1 MLSGMVDPPRTA
13 VSELPPLAGDHP
25 CALCRSRGRCACA
38 LLDERLLLQLRSGGR
53 DLLIPAGQSLY
64 RQGDPAD
71 ALFMLR
77 TGLTRLVCRDAEGRE
92 QVLAFQHPGQIIG
105 LTLGQRHSHDAEAVS
120 PSRVCRWPRASALA
134 LAMCHP
140 GLAQVMLSG
149 ALEAL
154 DRAQDRALCLGQRS
168 ATGRLAWFLL
178 QLGGPDPAP
187 AELRLAM
194 TRSDI
199 AAHLGLN
206 KESVS
211 RSFTQLRKAGVV
223 ALPRPGCVRVLRPD
237 ALRSI
242 ASCSCRGRALPVE
255 PNG

>member
-13 VSELPPLAGDHP
+13 VSELPTLAVDHP
-25 CALCRSRGRCACA
+25 CAPCRIRGRCACA
-38 LLDERLLLQLRSGGR
+38 LLGERLLLQLRAGGR
-53 DLLIPAGQSLY
+53 ELLIPAGRSLY

-77 TGLTRLVCRDAEGRE
+77 AGLTRLICRDAEGRE
-92 QVLAFQHPGQIIG
+92 QVLAFQRPGEIIG
-105 LTLGQRHSHDAEAVS
+105 LTLGQRRSHDAEAVL
-120 PSRVCRWPRASALA
+120 PSRVCRWPRSSTQA

-140 GLAQVMLSG
+140 ALAQTLLSG

-178 QLGGPDPAP
+178 QLVGADPADP
-187 AELRLAM
+187 ELQLAM

-223 ALPRPGCVRVLRPD
+223 ALPRPGCVRVLRSD
-237 ALRSI
+237 TLRSI
-242 ASCSCRGRALPVE
+242 ATCSCRGRALPVE
-255 PNG
+255 ADG